1 MKARLINKPHITG
14 ETSHF
19 NTHALSEVLMG
30 FDDGDLDS
38 MFVSDVEV
46 YVEALK
52 EWKSLSQAFKD
63 HDVITDNYNTC
74 FFEPDNET
82 DRKRGYSE

>member
-14 ETSHF
+14 ETSRF
-19 NTHALSEVLMG
+19 NTHALGEVLMG

-52 EWKSLSQAFKD
+52 EWKPLSLAFKD

-74 FFEPDNET
+74 FFEPDNEE
-82 DRKRGYSE
+82 DRKRGYCE

>member
-19 NTHALSEVLMG
+19 NTYALGEVLMG

-38 MFVSDVEV
+38 IFVSDIEV
-46 YVEALK
+46 YVEATNQ
-52 EWKSLSQAFKD
+52 WKALTQAFKD

-74 FFEPDNET
+74 FFEPENDEE
-82 DRKRGYSE
+82 RERGYSL

>member
-14 ETSHF
+14 ETSRF
-19 NTHALSEVLMG
+19 NTHALGEVLMG

-52 EWKSLSQAFKD
+52 EWKPLSFAFKD

-74 FFEPDNET
+74 FFEPDNEE
-82 DRKRGYSE
+82 DRKRGYCE